1 MEHNLKKCCG
11 GSGIGKYTNE
21 KTGIRT
27 TWSKPPRPCPP
38 SPVPQPASK
47 NTCWFLLSP
56 FMFHTNQETTAWRHC
71 GQVTESVSEEEEA
84 EELQRCDWILM
95 SDLHVFAGQ
104 MVWMRW
110 QKDQEVEHVLQPV
123 ITLVFSPFSYH
134 HRLSVSSAL
143 LPPYLLLF
151 LLVRP
156 TLKLG
161 RTEIM

>member
-1 MEHNLKKCCG
+1 MKKLV
-11 GSGIGKYTNE
+11 SGQPDP
-21 KTGIRT
+21 
-27 TWSKPPRPCPP
+27 SPPDPV
-38 SPVPQPASK
+38 PVPQPASK

-123 ITLVFSPFSYH
+123 ITLVFSPYFLSPSSV
-134 HRLSVSSAL
+134 RVISPPASLSPSVSVGTAN
-143 LPPYLLLF
+143 F
-151 LLVRP
+151 KTRP
-156 TLKLG
+156 HRNNVVENVCFRDFNNIFKN
-161 RTEIM
+161 IFKV